1 MSTISNF
8 TESVVAD
15 QLSSTCST
23 EFSSFL
29 TLMMMPPRSYCGCKC
44 MIGRAVLQLLMMNER
59 FDSNGSGARQPRGV
73 QDTVGAV
80 QQMCSNS
87 AGAFAS
93 YLPSHAG
100 RNDWDPVVG
109 SPNGTAGP
117 DPPGSHPSPFSLSL
131 RTHVLKK
138 TRTEKMLR
146 QLLECGMRRIT
157 ATRLIGILVL
167 LFE

>member
-1 MSTISNF
+1 LVSTISNF

-117 DPPGSHPSPFSLSL
+117 DPPGSHPAPSLCLYEPMFS
-131 RTHVLKK
+131 R
-138 TRTEKMLR
+138 R
-146 QLLECGMRRIT
+146 QEQRRCCDSC
-157 ATRLIGILVL
+157 
-167 LFE
+167 